1 MTGFHLENSTII
13 LRARI
18 ILSEPGEA
26 FFLLLKKVSSDR
38 VKEGMEK
45 IKMKKKKT
53 KTSILVS
60 KDNGRIGHEKKN
72 KLKAK
77 PV

>member
-18 ILSEPGEA
+18 IFEPGEP
-26 FFLLLKKVSSDR
+26 FFLLLNKVSSDR

-45 IKMKKKKT
+45 NK
-53 KTSILVS
+53 
-60 KDNGRIGHEKKN
+60 NEKKN
-72 KLKAK
+72 LKRQYCSQRTMAE
-77 PV
+77 

>member
-45 IKMKKKKT
+45 IKM
-53 KTSILVS
+53 
-60 KDNGRIGHEKKN
+60 EKKY
-72 KLKAK
+72 
-77 PV
+77 

>member
-1 MTGFHLENSTII
+1 MTGFQLENSTII

-26 FFLLLKKVSSDR
+26 FFLLLKQVASDR

-45 IKMKKKKT
+45 
-53 KTSILVS
+53 
-60 KDNGRIGHEKKN
+60 KN
-72 KLKAK
+72 
-77 PV
+77 

>member
-26 FFLLLKKVSSDR
+26 FFLLLKKVSRDR

-45 IKMKKKKT
+45 NKNEKKT
-53 KTSILVS
+53 
-60 KDNGRIGHEKKN
+60 
-72 KLKAK
+72 LKRQYWSQRTMAE
-77 PV
+77 